1 MKLYRRAVELGD
13 VIAMLNLG
21 NMYEIGAGI
30 KLDKEKARRLYRM
43 GADRGDAKAQFNLAR
58 LLLQESDESQE
69 AFELFKLSA
78 ALGFTDAIYM
88 IGWCYL
94 HGTGVALDRAEAKRW
109 YQRAAAKG
117 DQMAVK
123 VLEVLARDTTGT

>member
-1 MKLYRRAVELGD
+1 MALG
-13 VIAMLNLG
+13 
-21 NMYEIGAGI
+21 
-30 KLDKEKARRLYRM
+30 
-43 GADRGDAKAQFNLAR
+43 
-58 LLLQESDESQE
+58 SC
-69 AFELFKLSA
+69 AFEPALGFGEVGFRARSVYVAEADLVERTRK